1 MTTAKRMYQMLSE
14 KVSKSE
20 SKSKCI
26 SQVKEVDDSE
36 FILRYVLSDKTDKN
50 SLLNQILKLI
60 KGFEWDFTLTRIASK
75 AILDDG
81 GYVSFSLMW
90 FIFDVSS
97 SHSSGI
103 VNGNYGGIDSHNFFA
118 CNNLVQ
124 NQKKVASLNENSFHF
139 S

>member
-26 SQVKEVDDSE
+26 SQVREIDDSE
-36 FILRYVLSDKTDKN
+36 FILRYENKTDKN
-50 SLLNQILKLI
+50 SLLNQIMKLI
-60 KGFEWDFTLTRIASK
+60 FKGFEWDFSLTRIASK

-103 VNGNYGGIDSHNFFA
+103 VNGNTGGIDSQNFFA

>member
-26 SQVKEVDDSE
+26 SQVKEIDDSE

-50 SLLNQILKLI
+50 SLVNQIMKLI
-60 KGFEWDFTLTRIASK
+60 RSLKPFSLTRIASK

-97 SHSSGI
+97 SSGI
-103 VNGNYGGIDSHNFFA
+103 VNGNTGGIDSQNFFA

>member
-1 MTTAKRMYQMLSE
+1 MTHSLFLDMFFLTKLT
-14 KVSKSE
+14 KIV
-20 SKSKCI
+20 
-26 SQVKEVDDSE
+26 
-36 FILRYVLSDKTDKN
+36 YV
-50 SLLNQILKLI
+50 LNQIMKSIRNLKPF
-60 KGFEWDFTLTRIASK
+60 KGFEWDFSLTRIASK

>member
-1 MTTAKRMYQMLSE
+1 MKRSPSRNLN
-14 KVSKSE
+14 
-20 SKSKCI
+20 
-26 SQVKEVDDSE
+26 QVKEIDDSQ

-60 KGFEWDFTLTRIASK
+60 KGFEWDFTLTGIASK

>member
-1 MTTAKRMYQMLSE
+1 MKRSPSRNLN
-14 KVSKSE
+14 
-20 SKSKCI
+20 
-26 SQVKEVDDSE
+26 QVKEIDDSQ

-50 SLLNQILKLI
+50 SLLNQIFKLI
-60 KGFEWDFTLTRIASK
+60 RDFSLTRIASK